1 MGEEMKRGE
10 GKGKEKREW
19 DLLDVVFSWSFDN
32 ILDQS
37 LFYDRKVE
45 KIPMT
50 FRSVDLYLKSY
61 IKPLLEETRA
71 ELCSSLQ
78 SFTKLPFTETRHVET
93 KSLRKGHYI
102 ITVDDRPDHH
112 KNYVPKTGDLF
123 ALSDVKP
130 SQLSSHP
137 NKLSKSCVLCFV
149 MRGPGDDE
157 NLPSCCYQIKAS
169 KAIEEG
175 NYGKWLKR
183 PRQLFAV
190 SLMNVI
196 TNSRIW
202 VSLNLDVWT
211 TKRNLSIIKR
221 VLCTNFKVPKDCELC
236 SSDSSAAVDGDMNE
250 SQLSAVSSCVSAS
263 QCAHENQIRLI
274 WGPPGTGKTNTT
286 AFLLRAL
293 QRMKCKTLTCAPT
306 NVAVL
311 EVASRFL
318 RLVVGDPSPKGWRA
332 FRLGDVALFGN
343 RDRMEVNDFELVQHV
358 FLENRAK
365 KLSLCFPLRTGW
377 RHRIASMTDLLEDG
391 VSQYRIHS
399 EKNNECPTFKSFVR
413 WRFRAVSES
422 LIECLETL
430 WTHLPSSSISETDF
444 ENIATACDLL
454 RNLDKWLHKTKLS
467 KTELE
472 RLFTLSAEGDET
484 PKFESDE
491 PLKFTECLSILKGLL
506 DTLKLPKS
514 SNEPFIVNYCLE
526 RATLIFCTVCCSAKL
541 HRFAMEE
548 PLKILVIDEAAQLKE
563 CEAFIPLQIPGI
575 QHAILIGDERQLPA
589 MVHSKSS
596 EKAGFG
602 KSLFER
608 LSSLDHKKHLL
619 NVQYRM
625 HPSISRFPNEFF
637 YENKIL
643 DGPNVLTHKSYRM
656 PQYLAGR
663 MYGTYSFIN
672 IDGKKHWMSGTAAG

>member
-1 MGEEMKRGE
+1 MGEEMKRG
-10 GKGKEKREW
+10 GKGKGKGEW
-19 DLLDVVFSWSFDN
+19 DLVDLVFSWSFGN

-37 LFYDRKVE
+37 FFYDHNKQVE
-45 KIPMT
+45 KIPST

-71 ELCSSLQ
+71 ELCSSLK
-78 SFTKLPFTETRHVET
+78 SFTKLPFTKTHYVET
-93 KSLRKGHYI
+93 KSHGKCHYI
-102 ITVDDRPDHH
+102 ITVDDRPDHK
-112 KNYVPKTGDLF
+112 KNYVPKTGDFF
-123 ALSDVKP
+123 ALSNEKP
-130 SQLSSHP
+130 SQLSSDP

-149 MRGPGDDE
+149 VRGPRDDE

-169 KAIEEG
+169 KSIEEG
-175 NYGKWLKR
+175 KYGKRLKR

-196 TNSRIW
+196 TSSRIW

-221 VLCTNFKVPKDCELC
+221 VLCTNFKVPKDCKLC
-236 SSDSSAAVDGDMNE
+236 SSAAVDGDITDLNE
-250 SQLSAVSSCVSAS
+250 SQLGAVSSCVSAS
-263 QCAHENQIRLI
+263 QCAHESQIRLI
-274 WGPPGTGKTNTT
+274 WGPPGTGKTNTI
-286 AFLLRAL
+286 AFLLQAL
-293 QRMKCKTLTCAPT
+293 QKMKCKTLTCAPT

-318 RLVVGDPSPKGWRA
+318 RLEVGDPSPKGGRA

-343 RDRMEVNDFELVQHV
+343 RDRMEVDGSELAQQV

-365 KLSLCFPLRTGW
+365 KLSHCFPLQTGW
-377 RHRIASMTDLLEDG
+377 RHHIASVTNLLKDG
-391 VSQYRIHS
+391 VSQYT
-399 EKNNECPTFKSFVR
+399 EKNNEYPTFESFAR
-413 WRFRAVSES
+413 GRFKAVSES

-454 RNLDKWLHKTKLS
+454 RDLDKWLHKTKLS

-484 PKFESDE
+484 PKFESDKA
-491 PLKFTECLSILKGLL
+491 LKFTECLSILKGLL

-514 SNEPFIVNYCLE
+514 SHEPYIVNYCLA

-541 HRFAMEE
+541 HRFEMVE
-548 PLKILVIDEAAQLKE
+548 PPKILLIDEAAQLKE

-589 MVHSKSS
+589 MVHSKAS

-602 KSLFER
+602 KSCLR
-608 LSSLDHKKHLL
+608 
-619 NVQYRM
+619 
-625 HPSISRFPNEFF
+625 
-637 YENKIL
+637 
-643 DGPNVLTHKSYRM
+643 G
-656 PQYLAGR
+656 
-663 MYGTYSFIN
+663 
-672 IDGKKHWMSGTAAG
+672 